1 MGGSAG
7 IREEETLEGGG
18 MFRDQSAVPDRIVRR
33 RS

>member
-1 MGGSAG
+1 MGESAG
-7 IREEETLEGGG
+7 IREKETLKGGG